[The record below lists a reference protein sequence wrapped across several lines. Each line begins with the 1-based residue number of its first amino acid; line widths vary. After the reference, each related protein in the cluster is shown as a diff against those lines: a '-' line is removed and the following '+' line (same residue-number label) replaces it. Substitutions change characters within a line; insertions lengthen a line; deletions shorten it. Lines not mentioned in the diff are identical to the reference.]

1 MLDIIGILKE
11 KQNVSSTSTI
21 PEIQFLEK
29 SDLNSALNRRFIEL
43 YHTQPK
49 NPNNIFIKISSKRIK
64 RKRIKRPLQRKIRED
79 FYRKKKKKEE
89 ENKKREE
96 TKKNKKENKM
106 FF

>member
-1 MLDIIGILKE
+1 M
-11 KQNVSSTSTI
+11 NASSTSTI
-21 PEIQFLEK
+21 TEIQFLSK
-29 SDLNSALNRRFIEL
+29 SDLCSALNRGFIEL

-49 NPNNIFIKISSKRIK
+49 NPIIFSSKYLQKESKGKELKDLCREKLEKIFI
-64 RKRIKRPLQRKIRED
+64 E
-79 FYRKKKKKEE
+79 KKKKKEE

>member
-29 SDLNSALNRRFIEL
+29 SDLNSALNRGFIEL

-49 NPNNIFIKISSKRIK
+49 NPIIFSSKYLQKESKGKELKDLCREKLEKIFI
-64 RKRIKRPLQRKIRED
+64 E
-79 FYRKKKKKEE
+79 KKKKKEE